1 MDGRM
6 NNFKRKFIGD
16 RKFYRTLFAVVVPII
31 VQNGITNFVSLLD
44 NIMVGQVGTDQM
56 SGVAIANQLMM
67 VFNICI
73 FGAISGAGIFGAQFF
88 GKGDQEGVRYAFRFK
103 LIICAVL
110 VALGIAVFTAGGM
123 QLISMYLTGESG
135 TSDAAATMGYGH
147 GYLMIMLIGMIPF
160 AVAQAYS
167 STLRET
173 GETMLPM
180 KAGIVAVFV
189 NLVFNYL
196 LIFGKFGFPQMGVYG
211 AAAATVISRFVECA
225 IIVVWTHRH
234 KGKNPF
240 IVGVF
245 RQFRIPLRLSK
256 QIILKG
262 MPLLANEAFWSA
274 GMAVL
279 MQCYS
284 VRGLDVIAGM
294 NISSTISNLFNV
306 VFLSMGNAVAILVGQ
321 LLGAGEMERAKEE
334 DTKLIFFAVSSCFVI
349 GALMFV
355 IAPLFPQIYN
365 TEPQVR
371 DLASSFIRVSAAC
384 MPLFGFIHTTYF
396 TLRSGGKTGI
406 TFLFDSVYLWVV
418 SIPLAYVLSRFT
430 GLPIVPLYLICN
442 AVDILKCLLGFIL
455 LKKGIWLHNIVEE

>member
-1 MDGRM
+1 M